1 VSVQSIT
8 VSTAVVDEQPAGVVN
23 VKVAFPAETAVITPE
38 LFIVATALLELDHV
52 PPVDGVA
59 VIVDPLQTELADKDT
74 VGRGFTVTVT
84 GADGALRHPLALV
97 TRTV

>member
-1 VSVQSIT
+1 MT
-8 VSTAVVDEQPAGVVN
+8 VSAAVVDEQPAAVVN
-23 VKVAFPAETAVITPE
+23 VKVGFPADTPEMTPE
-38 LFIVATALLELDHV
+38 LFIVASALLELDHV

-59 VIVDPLQTELADKDT
+59 VIVEPMQTELADNDT